1 MALYDC
7 RFIGNM
13 EAQSLLQHLIH
24 YRGSSVIQEQ
34 IFEFSFKID
43 SISVRMKESKNYI
56 IIIMASTD
64 EFKQRKFNF
73 EEMVTGHHIYQN
85 IWTQVG
91 CKNCAFKWQSCT
103 PRSQENI

>member
-1 MALYDC
+1 MTLYDC
-7 RFIGNM
+7 HFIGNM
-13 EAQSLLQHLIH
+13 EAQSLL
-24 YRGSSVIQEQ
+24 RSSVIQEQ

-56 IIIMASTD
+56 IIIMASAD

-85 IWTQVG
+85 IWTPQIADVIW
-91 CKNCAFKWQSCT
+91 C
-103 PRSQENI
+103 